1 MLPMP
6 KPPLPD
12 RRVGVWLPVL
22 ALAFIL
28 SACEP
33 PVPSGSEPQALRSV
47 ARDPAGMVVSGSPA
61 ATRAGAEILGIDG
74 NAVDAAVATA
84 FALAVAEPTQSGLGG
99 RTQGL
104 VRMANGETYGVDAT
118 TEVPA
123 GYTPEG
129 SPKGDF
135 GWGAVAI
142 PGTVAG
148 LTELHTRFGSLPLAT
163 VLDPAIRLAREGVTL
178 TEGEAGRFASAAED
192 LAKDP
197 GASAHF
203 LGPDG
208 SPFPA
213 GAVLV
218 QATLASTLESIARG
232 GADVFYR
239 GDLARTAADEM
250 KAHGGWVTAADLDAY
265 RPRPSIV
272 VQGAYRDLDLIGTY
286 LPASGATT
294 IEALQILEHF
304 DLSGADP
311 AERIGLLASAL
322 SLSFYDREAATGT
335 PTEIAKRLT
344 SAEWAARRAED
355 ARTFP
360 IPSVSRD
367 GEPSETTHLSVV
379 DLDGN
384 AVSLTQ
390 SLGPT
395 GGARVASP
403 GLGFLYAST
412 LGYLDDIQPG
422 DRPWSSQS
430 PIIATR
436 DGELALVIGGAG
448 ARRIISALVSV
459 ITRLADEGLELEDAL
474 AAPRLHV
481 DAAGIALERPG
492 PENGR
497 AQEQEEFAAMT
508 RALDDLE
515 IAWNALESGVFFA
528 RLNAVAIDP
537 TTGERI
543 GVADPRW
550 PWSGASGPIR

>member
-1 MLPMP
+1 
-6 KPPLPD
+6 
-12 RRVGVWLPVL
+12 
-22 ALAFIL
+22 
-28 SACEP
+28 
-33 PVPSGSEPQALRSV
+33 
-47 ARDPAGMVVSGSPA
+47 MVVSGSPA
-61 ATRAGAEILGIDG
+61 ATKAGAETLGAGG

-104 VRMANGETYGVDAT
+104 VRMANGDTFGIDAT

-123 GYTPEG
+123 GFRPEVAER
-129 SPKGDF
+129 SDF

-148 LTELHTRFGSLPLAT
+148 LIELHGRFGRLDLPT
-163 VLDPAIRLAREGVTL
+163 VLAPAIALARDGVEL
-178 TEGEAGRFASAAED
+178 TEGEAGRFASAAEE

-197 GASAHF
+197 GARTHF
-203 LGPDG
+203 LRPDG
-208 SPFPA
+208 SPFSA
-213 GAVLV
+213 GSVLV
-218 QATLASTLESIARG
+218 QTTLATTLESIAQG
-232 GADVFYR
+232 GSDVFYR
-239 GDLARTAADEM
+239 GSLARTLADEM
-250 KAHGGWVTAADLDAY
+250 KARGGWVTTADLEAY

-272 VQGAYRDLDLIGTY
+272 VEGRYRDLDLIGTY

-294 IEALQILEHF
+294 IETLQILDHF
-304 DLSGADP
+304 DLAGAEP
-311 AERIGLLASAL
+311 AERITLVASAL
-322 SLSFYDREAATGT
+322 SLSFHDRESVSGPPEESA
-335 PTEIAKRLT
+335 RLLT
-344 SAEWAARRAED
+344 STEWAARRAED
-355 ARTFP
+355 ARDLPLP
-360 IPSVSRD
+360 ISERD
-367 GEPSETTHLSVV
+367 LEPAETTHLSVV
-379 DLDGN
+379 DAEGN
-384 AVSLTQ
+384 AVSMTQ

-430 PIIATR
+430 PMIATR
-436 DGELALVIGGAG
+436 GGDLALVIGGAG

-459 ITRLADEGLELEDAL
+459 ITRVADEKLGLEDAL

-481 DAAGIALERPG
+481 DAGGVTLERMSGERGSSDEPA
-492 PENGR
+492 R
-497 AQEQEEFAAMT
+497 FDAIT
-508 RALDDLE
+508 LALDDLGV
-515 IAWNALESGVFFA
+515 AWKTQESGVFFA

-537 TTGERI
+537 ATGERI